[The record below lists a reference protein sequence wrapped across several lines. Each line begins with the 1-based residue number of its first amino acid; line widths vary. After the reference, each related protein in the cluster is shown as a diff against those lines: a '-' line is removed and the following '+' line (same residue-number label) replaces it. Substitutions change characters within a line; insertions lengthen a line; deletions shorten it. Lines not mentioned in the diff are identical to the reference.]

1 MLNTERTNKILTVLT
16 ILFTLSIPVTVLGT
30 FYGMN
35 VNLPLRDWNFFGTYT
50 TMIVVLAISIAMA
63 LLMLW
68 YFRRLGWIGVS

>member
-1 MLNTERTNKILTVLT
+1 
-16 ILFTLSIPVTVLGT
+16 
-30 FYGMN
+30 
-35 VNLPLRDWNFFGTYT
+35 LPLRDWNFFGPYT